1 MKHRDMRRRIA
12 HEAARLIALD
22 GSLDY
27 GAAKRKAARTLGAPD
42 SKALP
47 DNQEIETALRSYQAL
62 YQAEEQSGHLAL
74 LRQMA
79 LEYMT
84 KLAAFD
90 PHLTGSVLQGTAGRH
105 SDINLQLFADN
116 PKDLEFFLLALG
128 QAVAHGESRV
138 GTTSFPR
145 YRISDPRAM
154 IDLVLYPLS
163 ELRQLRRTLP
173 NGQPSRIRPPQLAQL
188 LAGSANGLP
197 IATP

>member
-27 GAAKRKAARTLGAPD
+27 GAAKRKAARSLGAPD
-42 SKALP
+42 SRALP

-74 LRQMA
+74 LRRVA
-79 LEYMT
+79 LEYMAR
-84 KLAAFD
+84 LAEFD

-105 SDINLQLFADN
+105 SDINLQLFADK
-116 PKDLEFFLLALG
+116 PKELEFFLLGLD
-128 QAVAHGESRV
+128 QPVARGESRT
-138 GTTSFPR
+138 GSASFPR
-145 YRISDPRAM
+145 YRVSDPRAVV
-154 IDLVLYPLS
+154 DLVLYPLS

-173 NGQPSRIRPPQLAQL
+173 NGQPSRIRHAQLAQL
-188 LAGSANGLP
+188 LAVGAE
-197 IATP
+197 ATPGAIS